1 MAVGPL
7 IGGLL
12 TDTLGWRWIFF
23 VNVPIG
29 IATVAVAA
37 VKMVNVGDPNAK
49 RLDIAGLVTF
59 AGALF
64 LFILALLRG
73 NDDGW
78 GARRFLPCLPAR
90 RFWQQR
96 SWWPSS
102 DRSGRCSICRCF
114 EIAGSSGCR
123 SRPLR
128 SARGCLPCTRT
139 SRSTCRT
146 IWATRRWPVV
156 ATAPL
161 DGVVLIVPLVTR
173 SVVERFPPGAV
184 LGFGMAVTGVGIAS
198 MANLSTESSWTHLI
212 PGLLLTGFGIGIVN
226 PAIAKIG
233 LGVVEPQRSGMALGI
248 SNTFESVVSP
258 LASPLWAV
266 FQHQVTSELAS
277 HGSLGVPASTL
288 AKTLTSGGIRAAAAL
303 SPNSPAIEAV
313 SHQAFVSGMN
323 TILIIGAV
331 TVSIG
336 ALCAGLVRR
345 ADFWAA
351 PRHRAAIP
359 RRIPRRSPRPD
370 PGPGR
375 LTG

>member
-1 MAVGPL
+1 MRGDVHAARRCDGGAGRVADDPAEHDAGFTDLEWVIDAYALSLASVILTCGALADRYGRRRVFIVGLVVFTVASLLCGVAQTTGVLILARALQGLGGGAMFATGLALIGQTYHGHERGRAIAAWGATVGAAVAVGPL

-37 VKMVNVGDPNAK
+37 VKMVNVSDPNAK

-78 GARRFLPCLPAR
+78 GSPPILPCLPAR
-90 RFWQQR
+90 RCWQQR

-123 SRPLR
+123 WPPLR

-146 IWATRRWPVV
+146 ICATRRWPV
-156 ATAPL
+156 AC
-161 DGVVLIVPLVTR
+161 DC
-173 SVVERFPPGAV
+173 S
-184 LGFGMAVTGVGIAS
+184 
-198 MANLSTESSWTHLI
+198 
-212 PGLLLTGFGIGIVN
+212 
-226 PAIAKIG
+226 
-233 LGVVEPQRSGMALGI
+233 
-248 SNTFESVVSP
+248 
-258 LASPLWAV
+258 
-266 FQHQVTSELAS
+266 
-277 HGSLGVPASTL
+277 
-288 AKTLTSGGIRAAAAL
+288 
-303 SPNSPAIEAV
+303 
-313 SHQAFVSGMN
+313 
-323 TILIIGAV
+323 
-331 TVSIG
+331 
-336 ALCAGLVRR
+336 
-345 ADFWAA
+345 
-351 PRHRAAIP
+351 P
-359 RRIPRRSPRPD
+359 RRCCYSSCRS
-370 PGPGR
+370 
-375 LTG
+375 